1 MAIEN
6 GLVQVSVV
14 IDSDIS
20 MVISVRV
27 VTYKCEN
34 WTHS

>member
-34 WTHS
+34 